1 MILMAVRIYKIIGG
15 EGGMVLAGHRRVT
28 LVWGKGVSC
37 VIGPGGKETYLSGL
51 GIVFCLHIYVGDSAR
66 LGTQ

>member
-1 MILMAVRIYKIIGG
+1 
-15 EGGMVLAGHRRVT
+15 MVLAGHRRVT
-28 LVWGKGVSC
+28 LVWGKGFSC